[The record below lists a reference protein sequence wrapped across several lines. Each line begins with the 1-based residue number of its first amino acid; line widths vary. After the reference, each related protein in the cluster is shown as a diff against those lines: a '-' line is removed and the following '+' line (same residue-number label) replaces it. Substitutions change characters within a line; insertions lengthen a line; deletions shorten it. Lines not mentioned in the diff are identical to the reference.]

1 VKVALAGVGTFA
13 FVNLPFVIINAKGW
27 WATYAFHSRRGPNYD
42 SIWALRF
49 PTMTAERLNLVTGA
63 LTAAVF
69 VIALGYGWWR
79 ARREGDYPV
88 LQVAAAML
96 AGFLLWN
103 KVHSPQYTLWIL
115 PFFALLSVNVL
126 WWVAYTA
133 IDLMVYIGVFRFFY
147 ESTFGA
153 STDDPAFIAMKY
165 GVYGRAALLA
175 ALIVVFLASRQADEL
190 PVADASEELVSHPP
204 TKVVTVGEEAPA

>member
-1 VKVALAGVGTFA
+1 
-13 FVNLPFVIINAKGW
+13 
-27 WATYAFHSRRGPNYD
+27 
-42 SIWALRF
+42 
-49 PTMTAERLNLVTGA
+49 MTAERLNLVTGA

-69 VIALGYGWWR
+69 VIAMGYGWWR

-147 ESTFGA
+147 ETMFGA

-190 PVADASEELVSHPP
+190 SVAEASEELVSHPP